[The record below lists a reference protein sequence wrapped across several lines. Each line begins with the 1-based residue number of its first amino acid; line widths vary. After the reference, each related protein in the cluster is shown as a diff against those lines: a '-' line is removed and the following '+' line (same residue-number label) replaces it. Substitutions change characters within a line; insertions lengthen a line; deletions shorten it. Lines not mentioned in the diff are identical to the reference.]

1 MSTLEVVTD
10 ISFSNGK
17 VLDVVILSKECRNMK
32 KLPLL
37 ILFVMIHISHLIIV
51 ILIRPALLLE
61 WKQEELLI
69 SLVYQKRSIDY
80 ITLIFMETVTA
91 KHILLSKIYMVQVNL
106 LRILNVS
113 VTIKN
118 VSVRGFLI

>member
-1 MSTLEVVTD
+1 MTD

-37 ILFVMIHISHLIIV
+37 ILFVMIHVSHLIIV